1 MLKKVL
7 VILLVFYS
15 STVFSQDQPNT
26 LLWEVS
32 RVGLKHKSYVFG
44 TFHEVYPSFF
54 LSQKNAV
61 QKLTSSSMLYVEQS
75 RKDFY
80 DSGASNATTITW
92 DVNKWKAATNSAQ
105 RKVFD
110 SFVQKAE
117 NTDYY
122 NLPPLLLSLTLFR
135 MYAQNFCDTA
145 NRDSDE
151 SLDHYIERLAE
162 TKNIPVESLDDKEK
176 IGEVFSSNTL
186 ADSVLVEACVGIMR
200 SMLEEDSKPCQIFD
214 TYKNLA
220 INYELSKDLTD
231 KNNNLALLER
241 NRKWVKRLD
250 KVFQKNSCFVA
261 VGYRHLMY
269 RQGLIQQLRDVGYNV
284 KPVLSK

>member
-1 MLKKVL
+1 MLKKAL
-7 VILLVFYS
+7 VTLLIFCS
-15 STVFSQDQPNT
+15 STVFSQDHPNT
-26 LLWEVS
+26 ILWEVS
-32 RVGLKHKSYVFG
+32 KAGLKHKSYVFG

-61 QKLTSSSMLYVEQS
+61 QKLSSSSMLYVEQA

-80 DSGASNATTITW
+80 DSGTTNANIVTW
-92 DVNKWKAATNSAQ
+92 DVDKWKAATNPEQ
-105 RKVFD
+105 RKVFE

-135 MYAQNFCDTA
+135 VYAQNFCDTA

-162 TKNIPVESLDDKEK
+162 TKNIPVESLDDKDK
-176 IGEVFSSNTL
+176 MDEVFSSNSL

-200 SMLEEDSKPCQIFD
+200 SMLEEDFKPCQIFD
-214 TYKNLA
+214 TYKNLT

-231 KNNNLALLER
+231 KNNHLALLER

-250 KVFQKNSCFVA
+250 KAFQKNSCFVA
-261 VGYRHLMY
+261 VGFRHLMY
-269 RQGLIQQLRDVGYNV
+269 RQGLIQQLRDVGYSV
-284 KPVLSK
+284 KPVPST